1 MPFFAEHLP
10 ANGRLH
16 KLLGPLVSHAKTTP
30 AICRWTEFEARSSP
44 LGLEFFQFPL
54 RAKNLSLQR
63 SPEIRNPKLD
73 LMELV
78 SESGGDFMH
87 VTPEGLVLSFQVRPK
102 LPVLEGTRL
111 VFEGLFD
118 SEVLQI
124 VASPGPKSKNYS
136 PAAPPR

>member
-1 MPFFAEHLP
+1 MSVDGIRSKVLASGIRVFF
-10 ANGRLH
+10 
-16 KLLGPLVSHAKTTP
+16 S
-30 AICRWTEFEARSSP
+30 
-44 LGLEFFQFPL
+44 FPL

-73 LMELV
+73 LLELV
-78 SESGGDFMH
+78 SESGGNFMH

-118 SEVLQI
+118 SEELQI
-124 VASPGPKSKNYS
+124 VASPGPKSKNHS
-136 PAAPPR
+136 RAAPPRRILS